1 MIGLVDRDL
10 FVKSTDTKLYY
21 PNLEIMKLYN
31 YHKVESGRFCR
42 LISPFEEINASSY
55 DEIYFCSNDIECN
68 IPVQFRAPNVKF
80 CGQAFGRGKYIPF
93 KDELIDFV
101 LPKIS
106 IYQEFLQKKYKEDGI
121 KTKEIN
127 KFLDASY
134 SRTYI
139 QNVILPIS
147 PIKKNKRVILYD
159 DIFFY
164 NDWEKV
170 IERIESKKPKTII
183 YINPIVCNTIEEFI
197 IMRKKQI
204 ISRSNEFILN
214 FHYSNKELKQVI
226 DENKNFLLGDILK
239 TSSVYLP
246 IGGAHKSQL
255 ACIADLFD
263 KLNIL
268 YYFWSLGIPIKLK
281 YIKPNI
287 GTKHD
292 YKEFLQQVE
301 RWSCAFN
308 EKTLNNPLRGFF
320 KTKSKEQYEE
330 ILKYFSNSSY
340 MFSTCFNDLK
350 EGGYWR
356 L

>member
-106 IYQEFLQKKYKEDGI
+106 IYQEFLQKKYKEDGV

-164 NDWEKV
+164 DNWEKV
-170 IERIESKKPKTII
+170 IDKIIEKKPITII
-183 YINPIVCNTIEEFI
+183 FTLF
-197 IMRKKQI
+197 
-204 ISRSNEFILN
+204 S
-214 FHYSNKELKQVI
+214 
-226 DENKNFLLGDILK
+226 
-239 TSSVYLP
+239 
-246 IGGAHKSQL
+246 L
-255 ACIADLFD
+255 AI
-263 KLNIL
+263 
-268 YYFWSLGIPIKLK
+268 
-281 YIKPNI
+281 
-287 GTKHD
+287 
-292 YKEFLQQVE
+292 
-301 RWSCAFN
+301 
-308 EKTLNNPLRGFF
+308 
-320 KTKSKEQYEE
+320 
-330 ILKYFSNSSY
+330 
-340 MFSTCFNDLK
+340 
-350 EGGYWR
+350 
-356 L
+356 